1 MLEWNLPPVRFR
13 RVGTPGFFLSW
24 ARPALFVTAL
34 STNLDDSELR
44 RDVSSAGIQIDFRFT
59 ILSRLNMT
67 LSFGYARGFG
77 DDLIEDNDEFMVSLK
92 VL

>member
-1 MLEWNLPPVRFR
+1 
-13 RVGTPGFFLSW
+13 
-24 ARPALFVTAL
+24 
-34 STNLDDSELR
+34 
-44 RDVSSAGIQIDFRFT
+44 
-59 ILSRLNMT
+59 MT